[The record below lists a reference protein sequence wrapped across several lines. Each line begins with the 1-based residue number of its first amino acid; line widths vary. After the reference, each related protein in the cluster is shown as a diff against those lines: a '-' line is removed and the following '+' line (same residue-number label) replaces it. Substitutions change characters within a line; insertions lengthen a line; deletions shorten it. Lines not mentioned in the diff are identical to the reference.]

1 MCPIRPDCN
10 RISIVE
16 NENNVGTCQ
25 TQFGPA
31 AERYVPLPK
40 SCPTFVFSFFSYI
53 PLPQGPILAVSLD
66 VSHKGLGITIAGGI
80 GNEHIPGDHSI
91 FITSVFPNGS
101 AYSLLEAGMKV
112 IEIDGANVENELHE
126 KVVEKLNN
134 AGARINLLVGC
145 PARNSSGV
153 GNFYHVIQY

>member
-1 MCPIRPDCN
+1 MLGRVKPN
-10 RISIVE
+10 SVL
-16 NENNVGTCQ
+16 
-25 TQFGPA
+25 
-31 AERYVPLPK
+31 LPNGMFHYQ
-40 SCPTFVFSFFSYI
+40 SLVQHLFSLFFSYI

-153 GNFYHVIQY
+153 GNFYHRYTVLDQILYLDIQHFRSILC